1 MPYTIN
7 HPALDRFIS
16 DQVTLVEST
25 PMPGDLHDV
34 LPEQADDLTA
44 DELGAVWLGAGL
56 ATQIGLALLEP
67 PERFI
72 EHTTRSTV
80 SA

>member
-7 HPALDRFIS
+7 LPALDRFIA
-16 DQVTLVEST
+16 DQVALVEST
-25 PMPGDLHDV
+25 PMPGDLQDV

-44 DELGAVWLGAGL
+44 DELAAVWLGAGL
-56 ATQIGLALLEP
+56 ATQIGLALLES

-72 EHTTRSTV
+72 EHTTRSAV